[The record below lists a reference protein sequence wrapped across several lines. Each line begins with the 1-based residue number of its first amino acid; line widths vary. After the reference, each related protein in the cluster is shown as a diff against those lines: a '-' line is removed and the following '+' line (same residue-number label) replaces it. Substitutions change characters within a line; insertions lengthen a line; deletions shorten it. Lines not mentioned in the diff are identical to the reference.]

1 MIKPVINPKQVVLI
15 IEKAGGR
22 VVGKTRLQKMVYIME
37 AAGIDM
43 GYNYRYFHYGPYSED
58 LSNHIEIA
66 TAMGIVRHTESL
78 TADGKRKYS
87 IYEVVNKTL
96 DLDNATEADEQNLL
110 LRKMNETDSIT
121 LELAATA
128 LYLKKEEGYE
138 DPWEETGRRK
148 PRKAT
153 PERLEKAK
161 KFYLELKNINSRL
174 PEL

>member
-1 MIKPVINPKQVVLI
+1 MIKPMVNPKNVVAI

-37 AAGIDM
+37 AAGINM
-43 GYNYRYFHYGPYSED
+43 GYDYTYFHYGPYSED

-66 TAMGIVRHTESL
+66 AAMGIVKHTETV

-87 IYEVVNKTL
+87 IYEVDNKTFN
-96 DLDNATEADEQNLL
+96 DATEADEQNSLL
-110 LRKMNETDSIT
+110 KKMNETDSIT

-138 DPWEETGRRK
+138 DPWEETSRRK
-148 PRKAT
+148 PSKAT

-161 KFYLELKNINSRL
+161 KLYSELKDINSRL

>member
-1 MIKPVINPKQVVLI
+1 MIKPVISPKKVVSI

-43 GYNYRYFHYGPYSED
+43 GYDYVYFHYGPYSED

-66 TAMGIVRHTESL
+66 TAMGIVKHTESL

-87 IYEVVNKTL
+87 IYEIVKKTL
-96 DLDNATEADEQNLL
+96 DDATEADEQNLL
-110 LRKMNETDSIT
+110 LKKMNETDSIT

-138 DPWEETGRRK
+138 DPWEETSRRK

-161 KFYLELKNINSRL
+161 KFYSELKDINSRL